1 MNLRDTERMEVAKYV
16 ISKMWK
22 CEAFEF
28 AQMKKKYCKCK
39 KVFYL
44 LLVEIFG
51 CFSFKNEKLYSW
63 SKSCYIY
70 LSLQKI
76 RTRD

>member
-28 AQMKKKYCKCK
+28 AQKK
-39 KVFYL
+39 
-44 LLVEIFG
+44 
-51 CFSFKNEKLYSW
+51 
-63 SKSCYIY
+63 
-70 LSLQKI
+70 
-76 RTRD
+76 